1 MIDRQTIQA
10 MAAKIAERFRPQ
22 RVVLFGSYARGEATE
37 DSDVDLLVVM
47 ERPGPRGKRSAPI
60 IRMLAE
66 EYALPVD
73 VVVRSSEAIERWED
87 VANSVSRRILEE
99 GIVLYERGK

>member
-1 MIDRQTIQA
+1 
-10 MAAKIAERFRPQ
+10 
-22 RVVLFGSYARGEATE
+22 
-37 DSDVDLLVVM
+37 
-47 ERPGPRGKRSAPI
+47 
-60 IRMLAE
+60 MLAE